1 MGPRSLDRGNV
12 SVEPNVPRRSH
23 TSMGPRSLDRGNA
36 GFGRAGGTLISRLQ
50 WGRDLSIAEMKRSW
64 QFVHYTDASLQWGRD
79 LSIAEIVNQ
88 GNGSVPNWSAS
99 MGPRSLDRGNC
110 WDRSGQ
116 FRLRKASMGPRS
128 LDRGN
133 SVAPELL
140 RESRVAS
147 MGPRSLDRGNLP
159 QL

>member
-1 MGPRSLDRGNV
+1 KLAL
-12 SVEPNVPRRSH
+12 H
-23 TSMGPRSLDRGNA
+23 TSPS
-36 GFGRAGGTLISRLQ
+36 SPP
-50 WGRDLSIAEMKRSW
+50 WC
-64 QFVHYTDASLQWGRD
+64 LQWGRD